1 MALEFG
7 VSTINKLSRDGHD
20 NEYVHK
26 TTTYNK
32 GDIISKVTGGVG
44 NSTGSVAGTYKLKLW
59 GQPFDGQADVAG
71 DMSDVGSLSATGTV
85 RAPSFVQDGHFVLD
99 NDNSEVAE
107 NYVKIYNTTHYFLG
121 TDALGNVNHDVHI
134 DGDLYVNGDG
144 TFDDINADVIQANSV
159 HTHELTAD
167 IAHFF
172 ELQIDKIKAVGG
184 TVIVTPAN
192 LKVDYV
198 EQLQNGNYRCYQIA
212 EDTVNNTACDD
223 LWDDGDQAICASF
236 NAQEGTTY
244 NVSNKFYW
252 CAVVS
257 HGTMDYNG
265 EHCVYIELSTSDKDS
280 ACTVNPEV
288 GDEIAQLGNKTTKA
302 RQNAIIISSYKS
314 PDSTVGAPSIT
325 QYSGINDY
333 QLSTH
338 KVTVISPDGNI
349 FKGEFH
355 VSSGENIEDIIG
367 GQTPGGDGR
376 NAYIHFAWAD
386 DANGTGFTKV
396 KSQADGKV
404 YMGICSNFTESDS
417 TLVFA
422 DYTWFRVR
430 GADGADGQ
438 DGKDGQ
444 NADGSG
450 TNGENA
456 CHIDLD
462 NENDSVIATPDGTI
476 VQATLPTTNC
486 LFYDGA
492 SVVTM
497 NESNMIVTTKGCTYT
512 KSRYVYMA
520 VNRGWTFKITD
531 VTADVASLTVEYT
544 YNGAKYTAVLNIKK
558 LTGTEKWEII
568 TTPTVVRKKAD
579 GTLSANSIKVDV
591 YKTNAQGVRQKDTSI
606 TTASHRLRYYIGS
619 SSTAK
624 YLASSGT
631 IESSEW
637 SSAESVTIELYDAN
651 NVIAD
656 KETVPV
662 VADGSNGKGISS
674 ITTYYKAYAT
684 QGNYSRSDGGTS
696 SWKEYVSSTEWS
708 KDKPYLYAY
717 QYWAFSDGSETYSN
731 VYLSSVWGKDGKDG
745 GEAGSDGQDGQNGQ
759 DAEFYVLVAAN
770 RQAIVTKHDKL
781 MLDFAYSV
789 MHIKGDEYTQVSN
802 LQNSGFKLRF
812 RTDKDSTYIEN
823 WTYSGATATYTNANY
838 LSDYHRNTNHPLSF
852 KIELCNANNLVLDTD
867 IADVVFEAGAA
878 LDIADDIRSSVQ
890 DISGNLSTITQRAD
904 SIESRVSDVENNYSA
919 INQRID
925 SITAG
930 VTRAAGTNIMT
941 GVGNAQGWYYMGS
954 DEGSMEFEKDDAFGY
969 YTFIA
974 HNKKYTGTGS
984 YSDACI
990 VSPIIG
996 VEGGA
1001 DYVLSFWFKADG
1013 LAANDWLYYKNNGS
1027 TNSTVRSWVQIF
1039 GGETEGA
1046 CTFGNSS
1053 LVNLPTTVIY
1063 ANNEEKVYREQG
1075 YYRYSIK
1082 FKAFQHNNTTAANY
1096 IKLVFY
1102 NRQYSGGTSA
1112 SNVYIRNVQVE
1123 RGDECTGFALS
1134 KAYSE
1139 SQMKMTADNLTLEVK
1154 DKLNRAGID
1163 IDSQT
1168 ITLQANTTKIL
1179 GDLGLYDTDN
1189 GLIVYDTDG
1198 TPRVNILPSK
1208 IGLLKDFKAGSVAY
1222 YHPVG
1227 RKTNSGEVAYDVTT
1241 DRCDIGKFD
1250 GGSTVTL
1257 DTWQIYFH
1265 AYKQDEQSVY
1275 PTTSNIKLKVTIK
1288 RDGNSTAIKTQEYTA
1303 TKVQYSQYKVTSALT
1318 FTAPTTDAYYI
1329 TCQVTGTE
1337 KPPKGY
1343 TQVLN
1348 VNCRVTG
1355 VISGMT
1361 TMGLDGFYCNPGTN
1375 KLAWFGSDGMNLQW
1389 MNSSSNK
1396 PSGIKFCD
1404 DGPQICCGMG
1414 YRTSA
1419 MDSQDMAPV
1428 YLPMWNY
1435 VPLCQ
1440 VGRDTT
1446 RTWTYKNIAILN
1458 EYKYCYQIDPY
1469 KDAGI
1474 IEVYAPPYNSR
1485 NEVQE
1490 AWIVLPPTPYI
1501 GANGIKQALPAGY
1514 QVTIITSCHTSNGAT
1529 HWNTYVIPDRSTSN
1543 SWKDDDNG
1551 RPAGIIDSN
1560 RNLNVFSDLNS
1571 TMARDTFI
1579 WDGYFWYQ
1587 MHDPQ

>member
-121 TDALGNVNHDVHI
+121 TDALGNINHDVHI

-198 EQLQNGNYRCYQIA
+198 EELQNGNYRCYQIA

-338 KVTVISPDGNI
+338 KVTVISPDGNV

-497 NESNMIVTTKGCTYT
+497 NESNMTVTTKGCTYT

-544 YNGAKYTAVLNIKK
+544 YNGAKYSAVLNIKK

-745 GEAGSDGQDGQNGQ
+745 GEAGTDGQDGQNGQ

-904 SIESRVSDVENNYSA
+904 SIESRVTDVENNYSA

-1082 FKAFQHNNTTAANY
+1082 FKALQHNNTTVANY

-1134 KAYSE
+1134 KAYGE

-1154 DKLNRAGID
+1154 DKMNRAGID

-1168 ITLQANTTKIL
+1168 ITLDAHNTKII
-1179 GDLGLYDTDN
+1179 GNLGLYETDN
-1189 GLIVYDTDG
+1189 GFTVYDQQG
-1198 TPRVNILPSK
+1198 SAKINIVPQY
-1208 IGLLKDFKAGSVAY
+1208 IGDIDEYSPGQQTYINCAGMS
-1222 YHPVG
+1222 
-1227 RKTNSGEVAYDVTT
+1227 TTSGSTYSVTT
-1241 DRCDIGKFD
+1241 DKRAVGYLTAGQVCYMSNFNCYLHAARSSNGIQD
-1250 GGSTVTL
+1250 GNSAVWPG
-1257 DTWQIYFH
+1257 
-1265 AYKQDEQSVY
+1265 
-1275 PTTSNIKLKVTIK
+1275 TSNIKISIK
-1288 RDGNSTAIKTQEYTA
+1288 MTRAGNSSWNTTQAYNAPKVSYSNYKYTGQWSFTPPTDDTYYVEFTLTSTDTVPVGYNQYGNVNIKWQFYNASKTTVALDGFLSNQGVNKMLWSGQNAIAMQWDYNGIRLDEHGLQVGAGVAYNNSNMDSANTCIKWMSMYNYTPVYYVG
-1303 TKVQYSQYKVTSALT
+1303 TVPRVFTSTYIYHLSQYKPCYEINPVEDIGLCYVYGNYDADQWILLPPSTYYDAKGRRQSL
-1318 FTAPTTDAYYI
+1318 PT
-1329 TCQVTGTE
+1329 
-1337 KPPKGY
+1337 GY
-1343 TQVLN
+1343 T
-1348 VNCRVTG
+1348 
-1355 VISGMT
+1355 
-1361 TMGLDGFYCNPGTN
+1361 
-1375 KLAWFGSDGMNLQW
+1375 
-1389 MNSSSNK
+1389 
-1396 PSGIKFCD
+1396 
-1404 DGPQICCGMG
+1404 
-1414 YRTSA
+1414 
-1419 MDSQDMAPV
+1419 
-1428 YLPMWNY
+1428 
-1435 VPLCQ
+1435 
-1440 VGRDTT
+1440 
-1446 RTWTYKNIAILN
+1446 
-1458 EYKYCYQIDPY
+1458 
-1469 KDAGI
+1469 
-1474 IEVYAPPYNSR
+1474 
-1485 NEVQE
+1485 
-1490 AWIVLPPTPYI
+1490 
-1501 GANGIKQALPAGY
+1501 
-1514 QVTIITSCHTSNGAT
+1514 VTIINDT
-1529 HWNTYVIPDRSTSN
+1529 
-1543 SWKDDDNG
+1543 
-1551 RPAGIIDSN
+1551 N
-1560 RNLNVFSDLNS
+1560 RNLHVTTKNNVNGNDENIIFDAHQNGNPYS
-1571 TMARDTFI
+1571 TLQGVENRDTFI
-1579 WDGYFWYQ
+1579 KIGPYWYQ
-1587 MHDPQ
+1587 MRDTQ